1 MANWRTYINPS
12 VGDGQNTLDG
22 IIANGSTYGI
32 QISDDLN
39 VTGLSTFS
47 DTARFSG
54 TVRLDGE
61 LRDGDNSFGSSGQ
74 VLSSDGTDTRW
85 VNAGTLSAGA
95 ASQIAI
101 NADNSTNASRFI
113 TFVNSGSG
121 NNDLKTDTGLT
132 YNPNANEI
140 SASIFEAG
148 NGSGSVAMTIN
159 DGYGNSNLCFNHKKG
174 IPDNTDTTASS
185 GRIEC
190 STDSATANM
199 YFELYDNVT
208 TGSATGGASTNIS
221 LALST
226 TAVTSY
232 KNILPNSDSSI
243 DIGSNSVRFANG
255 YFDTVTGNLTGN
267 VTGNVSG
274 NASGNASTA
283 TTLQTARNIGGVSF
297 DGSANIDLPGVN
309 SAGNQNTSGNA
320 ATATTLANSRNF
332 SISGEITANAVSFN
346 GGGNVTLSATVDNDV
361 IDEANLKISN
371 DPVNG
376 RFLQCN
382 TSVSGGLT
390 WAQVT
395 VPAANTL
402 TGTTLASGI
411 SASSLTSV
419 GTLSSLNVSGT
430 TNLDSGAD
438 IDGGQVN
445 IRYDH
450 NTTPSLYVR
459 NNAGSANTPIIAQ
472 FQGDADSLVIKNIAG
487 GDYEISNTQQTNGI
501 RFYDGTGGVTLVYN
515 NVVSVEFDSGNNFGD
530 FKGVPSVN
538 GTNLARVSDSI
549 TGTAGGFTSGNAA
562 LLNTG
567 TIPDQRLSN
576 SSLFVTGMIMMYTGS
591 SAPSGWAIC
600 NGSNGTPDLRNK
612 FIVSTGSSYNHGD
625 TGGLNSVT
633 LTEAQMPNHNH
644 TFSGSHSHNHN
655 INNHTHSFSGSN
667 THNHNFQ
674 GVNANDHNDTERNA
688 TVMRNDSN
696 TMYTATSPSGV
707 QNKTITISG
716 TTGNP
721 SDRATN
727 SKTVSI
733 SGNTGGKGSGNSHE
747 NRPPYYALMFI
758 MKL

>member
-12 VGDGQNTLDG
+12 IGDGQNTLNG
-22 IIANGSTYGI
+22 IIANGPTYGI

-47 DTARFSG
+47 DVARFSG

-132 YNPNANEI
+132 YNPSSNQI

-159 DGYGNSNLCFNHKKG
+159 DGYGNSNLCFNHKNG
-174 IPDNTDTTASS
+174 VPDNTDSTASS

-208 TGSATGGASTNIS
+208 TGSATGGASSNIS

-297 DGSANIDLPGVN
+297 NGSANINLPGVN
-309 SAGNQNTSGNA
+309 EAGNQNTSGNA

-346 GGGNVTLSATVDNDV
+346 GGGNVTLNATVDNNI

-371 DPVNG
+371 SPTNG

-390 WAQVT
+390 WAEVT

-411 SASSLTSV
+411 TASSLTSV
-419 GTLSSLNVSGT
+419 GTLSSLQVSGT

-472 FQGDADSLVIKNIAG
+472 FQGDSDSLNIKNIAG
-487 GDYEISNTQQTNGI
+487 GDYEISNSQQTNGI

-549 TGTAGGFTSGNAA
+549 TGTAGGFTSGNAG

-567 TIPDQRLSN
+567 TIPDARLSS
-576 SSLFVTGMIMMYTGS
+576 SSLFVTGMIMMWSGS
-591 SAPSGWAIC
+591 IASIPSGWRLC
-600 NGSNGTPDLRNK
+600 NGNNGTPDLRNK
-612 FIVSTGSSYNHGD
+612 FIIGAWSDGAGSNYPNLPPGQ
-625 TGGLNSVT
+625 TGGYEDQIVV
-633 LTEAQMPNHNH
+633 
-644 TFSGSHSHNHN
+644 SHSHT
-655 INNHTHSFSGSN
+655 INNHTHSFSATTSDN
-667 THNHNFQ
+667 THNHVYQNQ
-674 GVNANDHNDTERNA
+674 VAVTDANERPWPASNNDCRLDDANTSNNTHSH
-688 TVMRNDSN
+688 TV
-696 TMYTATSPSGV
+696 SG
-707 QNKTITISG
+707 N
-716 TTGNP
+716 TGNP
-721 SDRATN
+721 SNRGTD
-727 SKTVSI
+727 SQGE
-733 SGNTGGKGSGNSHE
+733 SGDNKNL
-747 NRPPYYALMFI
+747 PPYYALAYI
-758 MKL
+758 MKT

>member
-12 VGDGQNTLDG
+12 IGDGQNTLNG
-22 IIANGSTYGI
+22 IIANGPTYGI

-54 TVRLDGE
+54 TVRLDGQ

-132 YNPNANEI
+132 YNPSSNLI
-140 SASIFEAG
+140 SASRFEAG

-159 DGYGNSNLCFNHKKG
+159 DGYGNANLCFNHVNG
-174 IPDNTDTTASS
+174 VPDNTDTTASS
-185 GRIEC
+185 ARIEC
-190 STDSATANM
+190 SVDSSTANM
-199 YFELYDNVT
+199 YFELWDNVT
-208 TGSATGGASTNIS
+208 TGSATGGSGTNIS

-232 KNILPNSDSSI
+232 KNILPNSDSVI
-243 DIGSNSVRFANG
+243 NIGSNSVRFANG

-274 NASGNASTA
+274 NASTA

-297 DGSANIDLPGVN
+297 DGSANINLPGVN
-309 SAGNQNTSGNA
+309 QAGNQNTSGNA
-320 ATATTLANSRNF
+320 DTATTLANSRNF

-346 GGGNVTLSATVDNDV
+346 GGGNVTLNATVDNNI
-361 IDEANLKISN
+361 IDEANLKVSN

-390 WAQVT
+390 WAEVT

-430 TNLDSGAD
+430 TNLDQGAD

-459 NNAGSANTPIIAQ
+459 NAAGSANTPIIAQ
-472 FQGDADSLVIKNIAG
+472 FQGDSDSLVIKNIAS
-487 GDYEISNTQQTNGI
+487 GDYEISNPQQTNGI
-501 RFYDGTGGVTLVYN
+501 RFYDGGGGVTLVYN
-515 NVVSVEFDSGNNFGD
+515 NDVSVEFDSGNQYGD
-530 FKGVPSVN
+530 FKGIPSVN

-567 TIPDQRLSN
+567 TIPDARLSS
-576 SSLFVTGMIMMYTGS
+576 SSLFVAGMIMMWSGTIS
-591 SAPSGWAIC
+591 NIPSGWELC
-600 NGSNGTPDLRNK
+600 DGNNGTPDLRNK
-612 FIVSTGSSYNHGD
+612 FVIGANADSGGSAKTNVTGSATQ
-625 TGGLNSVT
+625 TGGSKDAILKAHSHTIN
-633 LTEAQMPNHNH
+633 NH
-644 TFSGSHSHNHN
+644 THT
-655 INNHTHSFSGSN
+655 INNHTHSFTTGGGGSH
-667 THNHNFQ
+667 THNLLY
-674 GVNANDHNDTERNA
+674 DHGSFGGSSGAVTPR
-688 TVMRNDSN
+688 SGN
-696 TMYTATSPSGV
+696 TPVTPGISGRV
-707 QNKTITISG
+707 STQNNHTHSG

-721 SDRATN
+721 SNRGTGNPSNRGTDEQGESGTN
-727 SKTVSI
+727 K
-733 SGNTGGKGSGNSHE
+733 NL
-747 NRPPYYALMFI
+747 PPYYALAYI
-758 MKL
+758 MKT